1 MRTKQVLALA
11 LAGVMA
17 AGLLCGC
24 PWHDAPSSSSG
35 SSASTRRPTGS
46 GSDDSDDDDDDTP
59 VIEEKTYET
68 EDENGNTVTI
78 TEGDGFTRTENETTK
93 EVSYTVTNAA
103 GLVKWASEVIGGT
116 RDIDCTLEN
125 DIDMTGV
132 GWTPIGAISGP
143 TGNSYQGTFD
153 GNGHSISNL
162 TVNSTTGNCGGLFG
176 AIEYGCVKNLTLIN
190 ADITASGNTGGIT
203 GMLGLSQIIG
213 CTVTGS
219 TITATNSDAG
229 GIVGILADDG
239 EIIGCMVS
247 NSTIKGVGVSTY
259 HAGGIVGS
267 TSYSAGSGNIIACC
281 SVDNKGEATADT
293 NGFCGIV
300 GDISLSS
307 SDNTFIF
314 QSCYWS
320 GSAANVADIRHP
332 TSTGYVEYQDHYDG
346 ALKIGSI
353 DKQDIEVTWARAVTT
368 MNNEL
373 QSRGYEYRYSG
384 NPPQLVP
391 ANGAS
396 LLADHFGLSLPF

>member
-1 MRTKQVLALA
+1 MRTKRMLALA

-35 SSASTRRPTGS
+35 SSSTSTRRPTGS

-59 VIEEKTYET
+59 VVEETTYTE

-103 GLVKWASEVIGGT
+103 GLVKWGTEVRGGT
-116 RDIDCTLEN
+116 RDIDCTLAN
-125 DIDMTGV
+125 DIDMAGV
-132 GWTPIGAISGP
+132 DWTPIGAISGSD
-143 TGNSYQGTFD
+143 GNSYQGTFD

-162 TVNSTTGNCGGLFG
+162 TVTSTTGDCGGLFG
-176 AIEYGCVKNLTLIN
+176 AIELGCVKNLTMSN
-190 ADITASGNTGGIT
+190 AKITAGNNTGGIT
-203 GMLGLSQIIG
+203 GMLGADSQITG

-219 TITATNSDAG
+219 TITATTNDAG
-229 GIVGILADDG
+229 GIVGILASGG
-239 EIIGCMVS
+239 EVIGCMVS
-247 NSTIKGVGVSTY
+247 NSTIKGVGAATC

-267 TSYSAGSGNIIACC
+267 TSYREGNESIIACC
-281 SVDNKGEATADT
+281 SVNNKGTATDDT
-293 NGFCGIV
+293 IGFCGIV

-307 SDNTFIF
+307 SDSPFIF

-332 TSTGYVEYQDHYDG
+332 TSTGYVEYQDNYTG
-346 ALKIGSI
+346 AFKIGS
-353 DKQDIEVTWARAVTT
+353 EEAPTWDAA
-368 MNNEL
+368 NIEL
-373 QSRGYEYRYSG
+373 QKHGYTLTIVGGEPTGISSVS
-384 NPPQLVP
+384 N
-391 ANGAS
+391 AN
-396 LLADHFGLSLPF
+396 LFGLSLPF